1 MKRVKSGI
9 KPGQPE
15 EVKKPSPAVSKS
27 KGKSGGA
34 QSKKKGGRKQQQDE
48 EEEDS
53 GVTTSENHNL
63 DIAINEE
70 EIKKTLMASP
80 MTEFKD
86 NKDDAE
92 ILLESLAD
100 FLLVPVNR
108 QFQTIFQEAFARMST
123 KSSASSNKNLEQDVE
138 DSFQLLQVIQKQM
151 ENLKKSI
158 TNQESKSIS
167 DYEAVISPIKAHYA
181 KNEC

>member
-1 MKRVKSGI
+1 
-9 KPGQPE
+9 
-15 EVKKPSPAVSKS
+15 
-27 KGKSGGA
+27 
-34 QSKKKGGRKQQQDE
+34 
-48 EEEDS
+48 
-53 GVTTSENHNL
+53 
-63 DIAINEE
+63 
-70 EIKKTLMASP
+70 MASP

-138 DSFQLLQVIQKQM
+138 DSFQLL
-151 ENLKKSI
+151 
-158 TNQESKSIS
+158 
-167 DYEAVISPIKAHYA
+167 
-181 KNEC
+181 